1 MKTERRHLR
10 RGTAVSAVLT
20 FWNTLWGRTSAE
32 PFYPLPVQRYE
43 KARDLARKK
52 ICSTTCFAKK
62 MAPTGAIIKKEVN
75 QKRLCN
81 FRCIHVLT
89 T

>member
-43 KARDLARKK
+43 KARNLARKK
-52 ICSTTCFAKK
+52 NMFYNIFCKK
-62 MAPTGAIIKKEVN
+62 KAPTGAIIK
-75 QKRLCN
+75 
-81 FRCIHVLT
+81 
-89 T
+89 

>member
-1 MKTERRHLR
+1 MKTERRHLV

-20 FWNTLWGRTSAE
+20 FWNTLWGCTSAE

-43 KARDLARKK
+43 EKPVCARK
-52 ICSTTCFAKK
+52 ILCSTTCFAKK
-62 MAPTGAIIKKEVN
+62 MAPTGAIITKEVFY
-75 QKRLCN
+75 KRLCM